1 MKNNSIVLEPV
12 LFIIIFAASL
22 ILYPFYS
29 EAAECAPTEP
39 DALGPFYKA
48 GAPERMSV
56 GKGYILNGAVRSS
69 EDCSAIKG
77 AKVELWMTGPD
88 GEYDDDHRA
97 ILYSGKDGAYRFES
111 NFPGGYLWRK
121 PHIHIQVSAEGFGK
135 LITQHYPE
143 KGEKQGSFDLVLVP
157 SD

>member
-1 MKNNSIVLEPV
+1 MKNNRPV
-12 LFIIIFAASL
+12 ILHVILMAIISALL
-22 ILYPFYS
+22 ICYPSYS
-29 EAAECAPTEP
+29 AAAECAPTEP

-48 GAPERMSV
+48 GAAERMSV

-69 EDCSAIKG
+69 EDCSAVKG

-97 ILYSGKDGAYRFES
+97 VLYSGKEGTYRFES
-111 NFPGGYLWRK
+111 NFPAGYLWRK
-121 PHIHIQVSAEGFGK
+121 PHIHIQVSAEGFGE

-143 KGEKQGSFDLVLVP
+143 KGKKQGFFDLVLVP
-157 SD
+157 SE